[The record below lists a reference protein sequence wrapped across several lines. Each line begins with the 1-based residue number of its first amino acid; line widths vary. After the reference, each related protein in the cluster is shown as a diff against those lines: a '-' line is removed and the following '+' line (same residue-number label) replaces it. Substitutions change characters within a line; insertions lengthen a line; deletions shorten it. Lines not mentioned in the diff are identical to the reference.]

1 MLQRGVP
8 AKVRT
13 DDTSGACSRFRL
25 LRERRLVQLTPK
37 RRELMTTT
45 KNLELSGSHGRLF
58 VRRWCVP
65 NPSRVVVIAHGIGE
79 HSGRYEHVARRFADD
94 GATVYAPDHAGHGR
108 SGGEFGHI
116 DDIEDLAE
124 DLGLVIDLAR
134 EENPDLPLALVA
146 HSLGGLITTRY
157 LQRNGTD
164 GLAALVL
171 SGPFYGNPGYEAL
184 LGMDP
189 LPEVEIDTAILSRDP
204 AVGEAYAAD
213 ELVYHGPGDRE
224 TLQAVFDA
232 VPAVK
237 SGPELGEVPI
247 CWVQGELDALAPL
260 DVTKAEVERL
270 HGPDFEAH
278 VYTGAMHEVFNETNK
293 DEVLDDVSAF
303 VLART

>member
-1 MLQRGVP
+1 MS
-8 AKVRT
+8 
-13 DDTSGACSRFRL
+13 D
-25 LRERRLVQLTPK
+25 E
-37 RRELMTTT
+37 
-45 KNLELSGSHGRLF
+45 LELQGSGGHLF
-58 VRRWCVP
+58 VRRWAI
-65 NPSRVVVIAHGIGE
+65 PSPIRVVVIAHGIAE
-79 HSGRYEHVARRFADD
+79 HSGRYEHVAQRFAND

-116 DDIEDLAE
+116 ESIEDLAD
-124 DLGLVIDLAR
+124 DLGLVIGLAR
-134 EENPDLPLALVA
+134 EENPGLPLVLVG

-189 LPEVEIDTAILSRDP
+189 LPEVAIDTAVLSRDP
-204 AVGEAYAAD
+204 VVREAYTAD
-213 ELVYHGPGDRE
+213 ELVYHGSGDRQ
-224 TLQAVFDA
+224 TLTAIFDA
-232 VPAVK
+232 VAAVK
-237 SGPELGEVPI
+237 SGPELAEVPI

-260 DVTKAEVERL
+260 DVTQAEVERL

-278 VYTGAMHEVFNETNK
+278 VYPGAMHEVFNETNK

-303 VLART
+303 VLAKS